1 MPVDVKFALLFLFLI
16 AVAAVITK
24 RLMGHSGR
32 SLTTED
38 IVSEITP
45 ILNDPPALGRKVA
58 RDLRHSRIAG
68 AGTITG
74 IRTSPETV
82 ILTLRDRVTAEIA
95 GAASVRDVVFELMFM
110 RPDDPDDAGI
120 NQYVEFTGIL
130 IDITAPG
137 GTPVLTVAPGEIL
150 YIGDGPPDAA
160 GPPDEDSRGTE
171 SEFL

>member
-1 MPVDVKFALLFLFLI
+1 VDVTFTLLFFFLV
-16 AVAAVITK
+16 AVAAIIAKGMMAQGSRYPTI
-24 RLMGHSGR
+24 
-32 SLTTED
+32 EE
-38 IVSEITP
+38 IVSEIAP
-45 ILNDPPALGRKVA
+45 ILYDPVALHRKVA
-58 RDLRHSRIAG
+58 RDLRNSRIAG
-68 AGTITG
+68 AGTITD

-82 ILTLRDRVTAEIA
+82 ILTLRDRVTAEID
-95 GAASVRDVVFELMFM
+95 GGASVRDVVFELMFM
-110 RPDDPDDAGI
+110 RPDDPDAAGI